1 MTKRVK
7 NGGEA
12 SGKGIISNT
21 KIDKE
26 GKNGGEA
33 SGKGIIS
40 NTKIDKEGKNGGEA
54 SGIEIISN
62 TKIDKEGK
70 KMIDKTAIIHPS
82 AKIADDAIIGPYVVI
97 GENVTIGHR
106 TRVISNA
113 HIEFAEIGDD
123 CTISPFATIGSEPQD
138 LGYKGEPTKVVIGD
152 GTIIKENVT
161 VHRGAACGDFTTRIG
176 KKCLLMV
183 GSHVAHN
190 CVLADEVIL
199 ANLVTLGGHVH
210 VGFGAFVGGMSVFHQ
225 NIRIGDMAIISGF
238 SASRQDIL
246 PYSKGEGRPPVPR
259 GLNVI
264 AMKRRGVSQEIRTAT
279 NEAFKLLI
287 SEEYNTSQAIEKIKA
302 EIPMNEYIEKMI
314 EFIQTSKRGVL
325 LKTHKSG
332 HESLEA

>member
-1 MTKRVK
+1 
-7 NGGEA
+7 
-12 SGKGIISNT
+12 
-21 KIDKE
+21 
-26 GKNGGEA
+26 
-33 SGKGIIS
+33 
-40 NTKIDKEGKNGGEA
+40 
-54 SGIEIISN
+54 
-62 TKIDKEGK
+62 
-70 KMIDKTAIIHPS
+70 MIDKTAIIHPS

-190 CVLADEVIL
+190 CVLEDQVIL

-246 PYSKGEGRPPVPR
+246 PY
-259 GLNVI
+259 
-264 AMKRRGVSQEIRTAT
+264 
-279 NEAFKLLI
+279 
-287 SEEYNTSQAIEKIKA
+287 
-302 EIPMNEYIEKMI
+302 
-314 EFIQTSKRGVL
+314 
-325 LKTHKSG
+325 
-332 HESLEA
+332 

>member
-1 MTKRVK
+1 
-7 NGGEA
+7 
-12 SGKGIISNT
+12 
-21 KIDKE
+21 
-26 GKNGGEA
+26 
-33 SGKGIIS
+33 
-40 NTKIDKEGKNGGEA
+40 
-54 SGIEIISN
+54 
-62 TKIDKEGK
+62 
-70 KMIDKTAIIHPS
+70 MIDKTAVIHPS
-82 AKIADDAIIGPYVVI
+82 AQIADDAIIGPYVVI
-97 GENVTIGHR
+97 GENVKIGSG

-113 HIEFAEIGDD
+113 YIEFAEIGEN

-161 VHRGAACGDFTTRIG
+161 IHRAAACGDFTTRVG

-190 CVLADEVIL
+190 CVLEDEVIL

-225 NIRIGDMAIISGF
+225 NLRIGSMAIISGF

-264 AMKRRGVSQEIRTAT
+264 ALKRRGVPLDVRTNT

-287 SEEYNTSQAIEKIKA
+287 SDEYNTTQAIAKIKA

-314 EFIQTSKRGVL
+314 DFIQSSKRGVL
-325 LKTHKSG
+325 LKSHKSG
-332 HESLEA
+332 HQSLDCE